1 MDAWSQS
8 GQPDCAHRLLQ
19 EMMQAYRQS
28 GRDPSLKP
36 NAITYS
42 TIIHGYAVSDDAEK
56 AVHAYQIWKE
66 MQTEGVK
73 PNGVTLNNVL
83 NACATTRPPT
93 PIVRHMIQ
101 SLYQYALCHGQPDE
115 VTFGIVLKAC
125 ENWRNDNATTTTLC
139 PSEVFREACRR
150 GMVSSG
156 VLHHLRQAVP
166 ISTYS
171 SLVGESGSWADL
183 PQPWRQ
189 RVRHSGARLG
199 RRRR

>member
-42 TIIHGYAVSDDAEK
+42 TIIHGYAVSDDPEK
-56 AVHAYQIWKE
+56 ALHAFQIWRE
-66 MQTEGVK
+66 MQKEGVK

-93 PIVRHMIQ
+93 PIVRRMIQ
-101 SLYQYALCHGQPDE
+101 SLYQYALRHGQPDE

-125 ENWRNDNATTTTLC
+125 ENWRDDVTLC
-139 PSEVFREACRR
+139 PSEVFAEACLR

-156 VLHHLRQAVP
+156 VLHHLRQAVT
-166 ISTYS
+166 ISTFR
-171 SLVGESGSWADL
+171 SLVGDSGSWADL
-183 PQPWRQ
+183 PESWRR